1 MIRTSVIIEILLYML
16 IGGASY
22 YVYGDDNTPDLLIL
36 RPENASRLI
45 LNRIITVFL
54 LIFFLINNLGMAIFV
69 PTIRSYLK
77 KTSFFKF

>member
-1 MIRTSVIIEILLYML
+1 MIKTSVIIEILLYML
-16 IGGASY
+16 IGGVSY

-36 RPENASRLI
+36 WPENASRVI
-45 LNRIITVFL
+45 LNWIITVFL

-77 KTSFFKF
+77 KTTLFKF